1 LGGLPQ
7 LRGGPPKA
15 WPGSPAGFLP
25 LGSWALSPGVC
36 GGGVLQTPS
45 LAFPG
50 PLATLP
56 LFLSWSCGGGA
67 LEAPFLALYPPAFKT
82 PLLGLGG
89 LPPGPGGLFSLARLP
104 PLDLRRGRT
113 PRGGLTGRT
122 KGPLRPGQAPGP
134 SLPSSRPPGGKGQ
147 EEKEDEEVGQEEP
160 PGKRGKL

>member
-1 LGGLPQ
+1 
-7 LRGGPPKA
+7 
-15 WPGSPAGFLP
+15 

-36 GGGVLQTPS
+36 GGGVLKAPS

-56 LFLSWSCGGGA
+56 LLLSWACGGGA

-82 PLLGLGG
+82 PLLALCGL
-89 LPPGPGGLFSLARLP
+89 LPGPGGPFSLAWLP
-104 PLDLRRGRT
+104 LLDLRRGRT
-113 PRGGLTGRT
+113 PRGGLTGRA